1 MKALKKIEKFDETAL
16 DALLAPIWDN
26 KEIINETGL
35 VVGEDGRICLLATPV
50 KGSVTVKNIFLDVLY
65 EEGVDYVIEGNYIKR
80 IAGGELPY
88 FKTDEYFRKEPN
100 AALKLRANPAEIEF
114 SFPEERYIY
123 FSEGVDCFERHIAVS
138 YKTDKKPCEGLIE
151 RDSRVASFI
160 EKLKQN
166 KQANLLL
173 YGDSITVGCNATG
186 TQYGGNVSPYQPNWI
201 TLIQMYLQKKFG
213 AKIEFCNQ
221 AVGGW
226 NTIEGID
233 NFDKKCGDKLAVSDL
248 FFIGFGANDTH
259 TEMAKFKEN
268 ITAMIDRYFEA
279 NPNGNVLLYSCLL
292 PNSQT
297 VGWRTQ
303 HALFEKELEDIASGY
318 KNVGV
323 AKVTTAY
330 AWLEAQGKP
339 TRDLLA
345 NNINHP
351 NDFGVRVYAQV
362 LLKTLLGEE
371 LS

>member
-1 MKALKKIEKFDETAL
+1 MSWGKI
-16 DALLAPIWDN
+16 
-26 KEIINETGL
+26 
-35 VVGEDGRICLLATPV
+35 C
-50 KGSVTVKNIFLDVLY
+50 
-65 EEGVDYVIEGNYIKR
+65 
-80 IAGGELPY
+80 
-88 FKTDEYFRKEPN
+88 
-100 AALKLRANPAEIEF
+100 
-114 SFPEERYIY
+114 
-123 FSEGVDCFERHIAVS
+123 
-138 YKTDKKPCEGLIE
+138 
-151 RDSRVASFI
+151 
-160 EKLKQN
+160 
-166 KQANLLL
+166 
-173 YGDSITVGCNATG
+173 
-186 TQYGGNVSPYQPNWI
+186 
-201 TLIQMYLQKKFG
+201 
-213 AKIEFCNQ
+213 
-221 AVGGW
+221 W

-345 NNINHP
+345 NNFNHP